1 MPEHG
6 FCSCTFLFL
15 ILRHLRHIKLSIWLS
30 SVTWLG
36 WKMGMGSSMNL
47 KWPWNQS
54 SKNEFYFHQRIAQ
67 KRLRLTSIP
76 SHSSMALLPH
86 DWQLPTCRGRPKYG
100 LFSSW
105 LWCVMGIG
113 FSSSFT
119 GCAFSCRIHR
129 SHSNGLMRLI
139 EASGIMA
146 VAADVGSGWP
156 SISVRLYL
164 WRQRLVCNHWNQM
177 VRMISV
183 MSNQKENQTTRYQPK
198 NPRTYLCFFFFNM
211 VMDGQDQE
219 LASRSMATSDAKQ
232 TQEWSFLGT
241 VLSTGFYCVIQTSSV
256 TVTNR

>member
-1 MPEHG
+1 MRDGDRLLELVH
-6 FCSCTFLFL
+6 
-15 ILRHLRHIKLSIWLS
+15 
-30 SVTWLG
+30 
-36 WKMGMGSSMNL
+36 
-47 KWPWNQS
+47 
-54 SKNEFYFHQRIAQ
+54 
-67 KRLRLTSIP
+67 RLRLQ
-76 SHSSMALLPH
+76 LPNTQESQQWVKEYDTKYH
-86 DWQLPTCRGRPKYG
+86 WQVKVMMVWQLTI
-100 LFSSW
+100 SS
-105 LWCVMGIG
+105 LLVIL
-113 FSSSFT
+113 
-119 GCAFSCRIHR
+119 R
-129 SHSNGLMRLI
+129 LMRLI